1 MANTKHNIHIIGAG
15 VSGLVAAKVL
25 EEKGYNPIILEAT
38 SRVGG
43 RVKTDIVEGYQLDR
57 GFQVLLT
64 AYPAIQKHIEMD
76 ALDLQFFK
84 PGAVLFDKGEKVT
97 IGDPLRDLSLLFP
110 TLFSRI
116 GTITDKLKMFRLQ
129 TALKRK
135 TLTEIFQEEE
145 ISTQAYLRKVG
156 FSEGIIQQFFLP
168 FFAGIFLEPH
178 LATSSRMFEF
188 VYKMFGEGYASLP
201 KAGIEAIP
209 KQLLQS
215 LTRTSIRYNTKVKRV
230 KHGELILENGDCIES
245 DYAIVATDAGKL
257 IPNLS
262 GEQSQWRSCD
272 TLYFETETRTIDKP
286 LIGLLTDSELLINNL
301 FFHTSLEMATK
312 QPGQLLSVTVVKT
325 HDLTEETLVSQV
337 RKELKAHCGIEASRF
352 LKRYVIP
359 QALPLLD
366 NLQYEV
372 APSETQLTGGV
383 FLAGDTQLN
392 GSLNAAMISGERAA
406 LGVLEKIG
414 EMS

>member
-1 MANTKHNIHIIGAG
+1 MANTKCNIHIIGAG

-25 EEKGYNPIILEAT
+25 EEKGYSPVVIEAT
-38 SRVGG
+38 GRVGG

-64 AYPAIQKHIEMD
+64 AYPAIQKYIDMD

-84 PGAVLFDKGEKVT
+84 PGAVLFDKNKKVT
-97 IGDPLRDLSLLFP
+97 IGDPLRDISLLFP

-116 GTITDKLKMFRLQ
+116 GTIADKLKMFRLQ

-145 ISTQAYLRKVG
+145 IPTQTYLEKNG
-156 FSEGIIQQFFLP
+156 FSKEIIQQFFRP

-230 KHGELILENGDCIES
+230 KHGELILENGDSIQS
-245 DYAIVATDAGKL
+245 DFIIVATDAGSL

-262 GEQSQWRSCD
+262 GEERKWQSCD
-272 TLYFETETRTIDKP
+272 TLYFETNSRAIDKP
-286 LIGLLTDSELLINNL
+286 LIGLVSNSDVLINNV
-301 FFHTSLEMATK
+301 FFHTSLQMETK
-312 QPGQLLSVTVVKT
+312 HKGQLLSVTVVQK
-325 HDLTEETLVSQV
+325 HDLTEEALVARV
-337 RKELKAHCGIEASRF
+337 EKELKAVCGIATSRF

-359 QALPLLD
+359 KALPALD

-372 APSETQLTGGV
+372 ASSETQLTGGV

-392 GSLNAAMISGERAA
+392 GSLNAAMLSGEFAA
-406 LGVLEKIG
+406 LGVVEKIEG
-414 EMS
+414 MR

>member
-1 MANTKHNIHIIGAG
+1 MSHKNHKIHIIGAG

-25 EEKGYNPIILEAT
+25 EEKGYSPVVIEAT
-38 SRVGG
+38 GRVGG

-64 AYPAIQKHIEMD
+64 AYPAIQKYIDMD

-84 PGAVLFDKGEKVT
+84 PGAVLFDKNKKVT
-97 IGDPLRDLSLLFP
+97 IGDPLRDISLLFP
-110 TLFSRI
+110 TLLSGI
-116 GTITDKLKMFRLQ
+116 GTMTDKLKMFRLQ

-145 ISTQAYLRKVG
+145 IPTQTYLEKNG
-156 FSEGIIQQFFLP
+156 FSKEIIQQFFRP

-178 LATSSRMFEF
+178 LLTSSRMFEF

-201 KAGIEAIP
+201 KSGIEAIP
-209 KQLLQS
+209 KQLLQN
-215 LTRTSIRYNTKVKRV
+215 LERTEIRYNTKVKRV
-230 KHGELILENGDCIES
+230 KNGEVLLKNGDSIQS
-245 DYAIVATDAGKL
+245 DSIIVATDAGSL

-262 GEQSQWRSCD
+262 GESRKWQSCD
-272 TLYFETETRTIDKP
+272 TLYFETKNRAIDKP
-286 LIGLLTDSELLINNL
+286 LIGLVANSDVLINNV
-301 FFHTSLEMATK
+301 FFHTSLQMETK
-312 QPGQLLSVTVVKT
+312 NKGQLLSVTVVQK
-325 HDLTEETLVSQV
+325 HDLTEEALVARV
-337 RKELKAHCGIEASRF
+337 EKELKAVCGIATSRF

-359 QALPLLD
+359 KALPALD

-372 APSETQLTGGV
+372 ASSETQLTGGV

-392 GSLNAAMISGERAA
+392 GSLNAAMLSGELAA
-406 LGVLEKIG
+406 LGVVEKIEG
-414 EMS
+414 MR